1 LATVP
6 SAQRVYRAACPNCG
20 APVEF
25 RSAASAFAV
34 CSFCQSTVVREGGAL
49 RKIGQS
55 AELFD
60 DHSPLQLGAAGAYQG
75 AAFTLV
81 GRLQYRYRDGT
92 WNEWHALFDSG
103 DGGQKSGWLSEDNGR
118 YVIAFEAPLDGAV
131 PSAASLKA
139 GAPVVVDR
147 QPWTVASVSA
157 AKLIAAQGELPYKP
171 NLERGFVV
179 CDLRSTRDEVG
190 TLDYSD
196 PAAPRWAIGRSVA
209 ISELAM
215 TGLAEAAEKTLKG
228 RSVECPNCGAS
239 LEVKLATTRSIVC
252 HQCHSVVDL
261 VGKDGQG
268 VGGDLQHYAQ
278 VNGME
283 PLIPLGSVG
292 TLALGKAALP
302 WQVVGY
308 AERCE
313 VPESAPRPAEPAAPR
328 GGMSKVAE
336 PHLLMSADDENAD
349 EQTFWRE
356 YLLYHRTEGF
366 AFIVDAQDGWS
377 WTVPLTGVPSGSGQV
392 VKYGEAVYRKLYD
405 YTGMV
410 TYVLGEFYWQV
421 TQNQR
426 SFNTDYQGTGSAA
439 AKRLNREQTGSG
451 RGDETQQE
459 VVWSGGETLSADAV
473 MKAFRLAPDK
483 GAALQRDALPTSFN
497 GASLLAKIFLGVLIL
512 IVVLMLFR
520 CGSGGGGSRDC
531 NAARD
536 TFGAASSEYQNCL
549 NSNRSGGGYYGG
561 TGGSFGGFSSG
572 GGHK

>member
-1 LATVP
+1 MATEP
-6 SAQRVYRAACPNCG
+6 SAQRIYRAACPNCG

-34 CSFCQSTVVREGGAL
+34 CSFCRSTVVREGDAL
-49 RKIGQS
+49 RRIGES

-60 DHSPLQLGAAGAYQG
+60 DHSPLQLGAAGRYQG

-81 GRLQYRYRDGT
+81 GRLQYRYAEGT

-103 DGGQKSGWLSEDNGR
+103 AAGQKSGWLSEDNGR
-118 YVIAFEAPLDGAV
+118 YVMAFDAPLEGGA
-131 PSAASLKA
+131 PSATSLKA
-139 GAPVVVDR
+139 GASVVVGG
-147 QPWTVASVSA
+147 QAWSVASVSA
-157 AKLIAAQGELPYKP
+157 AKLIAAQGELPYRP

-179 CDLRSTRDEVG
+179 SDLRDTRGEVG
-190 TLDYSD
+190 TLDYSE
-196 PAAPRWAIGRSVA
+196 AGETGRARWSIGRSVA

-215 TGLAEAAEKTLKG
+215 TGLADVAEKTLKG

-239 LEVKLATTRSIVC
+239 LEVKLSTTQSIVC

-268 VGGDLQHYAQ
+268 VGGDLRHFAQ
-278 VNGME
+278 ANGTA
-283 PLIPLGSVG
+283 PLIPLGSLG
-292 TLALGKAALP
+292 TLALGRLELS

-313 VPESAPRPAEPAAPR
+313 VPESGE
-328 GGMSKVAE
+328 
-336 PHLLMSADDENAD
+336 DER
-349 EQTFWRE
+349 TFWRE

-377 WTVPLTGVPSGSGQV
+377 WTAPLTGVPSGAGQV
-392 VKYGEAVYRKLYD
+392 VRYQDAVYRKLYD

-426 SFNTDYQGTGSAA
+426 TFNTDYQGTGAA
-439 AKRLNREQTGSG
+439 SAKRLNREQTGSG
-451 RGDETQQE
+451 DAGDGPQE
-459 VVWSGGETLSADAV
+459 VVWSGGETLSADTV
-473 MKAFRLAPDK
+473 LKAFRLAPDRA
-483 GAALQRDALPTSFN
+483 AALQRDALPTAFS
-497 GASLLAKIFLGVLIL
+497 GASLLAKLFFWGFVI

-520 CGSGGGGSRDC
+520 CGSGGGGSSNCDDTR
-531 NAARD
+531 A
-536 TFGAASSEYQNCL
+536 TFGAASTEYQRCL
-549 NSNRSGGGYYGG
+549 NSNRGGYGYGYGGGA
-561 TGGSFGGFSSG
+561 FGGFSSG